1 MEAVPQFEGGG
12 PMVLVRNTFLDIEDT
27 PEPGEIVRSKTA
39 PPASGN
45 WDLDDSDEEEED
57 EQPTAD
63 ASPTSPGDDSVRD
76 DGALC
81 RTVTHEWLE
90 EPMQWGWVPKDAGNV
105 QTVSGQAP
113 EASAASQ
120 GTGHMP
126 SYQAAMP
133 ADSLQ
138 HPQPQQVLQQMPQG
152 QMLQQGQMASQMPQM
167 PQGQMPQGQMPMQ
180 MVLMPVAMAP
190 MGQGAPGAM
199 TSGYGATAPPGPGP
213 VPELPVRQPDRGA
226 RWPAAAPVPAGP
238 MPQNTVTVTSATVPS
253 PLPQG
258 PPTVPQPQTL
268 TRAFSVKSGFFR
280 VHWTVDGRKLR
291 GNEKQTVS
299 PPFELSFG
307 HKFPSVTFKMMI
319 YPEMVNEGKG
329 GSCFRKS
336 KGRGYVQIKCE
347 AELEESVAWASFRI
361 SIGSGSKT
369 VGPRGPRY
377 HNFSQSA
384 VTGLEE
390 GPTKDEHIWDFTE
403 VLDEASQTFVVCLEI
418 VPGGKGPS

>member
-1 MEAVPQFEGGG
+1 MLQ
-12 PMVLVRNTFLDIEDT
+12 
-27 PEPGEIVRSKTA
+27 
-39 PPASGN
+39 
-45 WDLDDSDEEEED
+45 
-57 EQPTAD
+57 
-63 ASPTSPGDDSVRD
+63 
-76 DGALC
+76 
-81 RTVTHEWLE
+81 
-90 EPMQWGWVPKDAGNV
+90 
-105 QTVSGQAP
+105 GQI
-113 EASAASQ
+113 
-120 GTGHMP
+120 
-126 SYQAAMP
+126 
-133 ADSLQ
+133 
-138 HPQPQQVLQQMPQG
+138 PQG
-152 QMLQQGQMASQMPQM
+152 QL

-190 MGQGAPGAM
+190 MGQGAPC
-199 TSGYGATAPPGPGP
+199 SGYAAPAPAP

-253 PLPQG
+253 PMSQG

-307 HKFPSVTFKMMI
+307 PKFPSVTFKMMI

-347 AELEESVAWASFRI
+347 AELEESVAWVSFRI

-418 VPGGKGPS
+418 VPGGKGPGK

>member
-1 MEAVPQFEGGG
+1 MESVPQFEGGG
-12 PMVLVRNTFLDIEDT
+12 PMVLVRNTFLDIEER
-27 PEPGEIVRSKTA
+27 PEACDIVRSKTA
-39 PPASGN
+39 PPGSAAA
-45 WDLDDSDEEEED
+45 WDLDDSDEEEEED

-63 ASPTSPGDDSVRD
+63 AEASSPTSPDGEELEKE

-90 EPMQWGWVPKDAGNV
+90 EPVQWGWVPQDAGNV
-105 QTVSGQAP
+105 QMVGEQAS
-113 EASAASQ
+113 EATASAGPS
-120 GTGHMP
+120 HPMP
-126 SYQAAMP
+126 SYQAP
-133 ADSLQ
+133 TQPSEQLQ
-138 HPQPQQVLQQMPQG
+138 MPQPQMPQIQQLPPQGG
-152 QMLQQGQMASQMPQM
+152 QMLQGQIPQGQL

-190 MGQGAPGAM
+190 MGQGAPC
-199 TSGYGATAPPGPGP
+199 SGYAAPAPAP

-253 PLPQG
+253 PMPQG

-307 HKFPSVTFKMMI
+307 PKFPSVT
-319 YPEMVNEGKG
+319 PPWAATNRGDVD
-329 GSCFRKS
+329 
-336 KGRGYVQIKCE
+336 GRATCG
-347 AELEESVAWASFRI
+347 SVADGHVA
-361 SIGSGSKT
+361 GH
-369 VGPRGPRY
+369 VM
-377 HNFSQSA
+377 
-384 VTGLEE
+384 V
-390 GPTKDEHIWDFTE
+390 
-403 VLDEASQTFVVCLEI
+403 
-418 VPGGKGPS
+418 

>member
-1 MEAVPQFEGGG
+1 
-12 PMVLVRNTFLDIEDT
+12 
-27 PEPGEIVRSKTA
+27 
-39 PPASGN
+39 
-45 WDLDDSDEEEED
+45 
-57 EQPTAD
+57 
-63 ASPTSPGDDSVRD
+63 
-76 DGALC
+76 
-81 RTVTHEWLE
+81 
-90 EPMQWGWVPKDAGNV
+90 
-105 QTVSGQAP
+105 
-113 EASAASQ
+113 
-120 GTGHMP
+120 
-126 SYQAAMP
+126 
-133 ADSLQ
+133 
-138 HPQPQQVLQQMPQG
+138 
-152 QMLQQGQMASQMPQM
+152 
-167 PQGQMPQGQMPMQ
+167 
-180 MVLMPVAMAP
+180 MPVAMAP

-199 TSGYGATAPPGPGP
+199 PSGYGATPSP

-347 AELEESVAWASFRI
+347 AELEESVAWVSFRI